1 MNSPYI
7 DSLVEQIQNNKTK
20 EYFKE
25 VLSSYYSG
33 NYRSAIVMLYTCLIC
48 DLVYKL
54 QEMSEYYNDKV
65 SEEILNTINKKQSE
79 NPRSSEWEKYLV
91 TEMYNNHRI
100 IEIPEYTNIEALQ
113 QHRNLCAHP
122 ILKDG
127 ADLYSPNGS

>member
-65 SEEILNTINKKQSE
+65 SE
-79 NPRSSEWEKYLV
+79 
-91 TEMYNNHRI
+91 
-100 IEIPEYTNIEALQ
+100 
-113 QHRNLCAHP
+113 
-122 ILKDG
+122 
-127 ADLYSPNGS
+127 